1 MKLRTL
7 MRRYARVNDKVT
19 ILLLRRIQSLDV
31 EQGVT
36 VRGWPEIDSHPQ
48 GKISIGQDVVLCSR
62 TSDTALGVTR
72 PVVLRTLLPGAQ
84 IHVGRNAG
92 LSGTVVC
99 AAISVS
105 IGDNSLIGSEV
116 IIADTDFHPIHHPNE
131 RRRAAIPLPL
141 ESHRVVIGENV
152 FIGARSII
160 LKGTIIGDGS
170 VVGAGSVV
178 KGKFP
183 ANSIIAG
190 NPARSIGV
198 VEASE

>member
-1 MKLRTL
+1 MKLRAL
-7 MRRYARVNDKVT
+7 IRRFARLNDRAA
-19 ILLLRRIQSLDV
+19 ILLLRRARSLNIGH
-31 EQGVT
+31 GVI

-84 IHVGRNAG
+84 IHVGKNAG

-116 IIADTDFHPIHHPNE
+116 IIADTDFHPIHNPKE
-131 RRRAAIPLPL
+131 RRRAAIPAPR
-141 ESHRVVIGENV
+141 EGHRVCIGENV

-160 LKGTIIGDGS
+160 LKGTTIGDGS

-178 KGKFP
+178 KGIFP

-190 NPARSIGV
+190 NPARSIGM
-198 VEASE
+198 VEVSE